1 MRWNVNIATLAH
13 CSLNNLA
20 ERAEAFLLCDE
31 ESDLDLSI
39 RDCMAEVELCLTFR
53 QAGGHHSFHRV
64 RQALPVWNVSTAAPI
79 AGRTLVGN
87 QYWSTETQ
95 APDRRSDLLG
105 SKPCYDVARYA
116 GRALKRSDGY
126 MLDRWTELSHAG
138 HQKLRVPK
146 LSTSGESQRSASS
159 FIAYA
164 SRTDSG
170 WMKGMFLLCSFCG
183 TELRR

>member
-31 ESDLDLSI
+31 ESDLDPSI

-87 QYWSTETQ
+87 QHWSTETEG
-95 APDRRSDLLG
+95 PDRRSDLLG

-116 GRALKRSDGY
+116 SRAFKRSDGY
-126 MLDRWTELSHAG
+126 MLDRWTEHRFFSSEKTCSPALSS
-138 HQKLRVPK
+138 
-146 LSTSGESQRSASS
+146 STIWRQS
-159 FIAYA
+159 
-164 SRTDSG
+164 
-170 WMKGMFLLCSFCG
+170 MK
-183 TELRR
+183 TKAI